1 MLTMMKGIAPDLYST
16 IADEVHASMEKAVQ
30 QVAEKFGLPND
41 DQTTEVA
48 APIIEKIQDEFTET
62 IDEVI
67 RERFTSGIVDTVE
80 SFNVED
86 LVNMAESLISIT
98 NLQRH
103 ITSSEE
109 TVGGPIDVAVITK
122 TGGFQWAKQKE
133 GRL

>member
-1 MLTMMKGIAPDLYST
+1 MTQKELEEKIDD
-16 IADEVHASMEKAVQ
+16 IIMEK
-30 QVAEKFGLPND
+30 
-41 DQTTEVA
+41 
-48 APIIEKIQDEFTET
+48 
-62 IDEVI
+62 
-67 RERFTSGIVDTVE
+67 FTSGLVNTVE
-80 SFNVED
+80 FFNVED
-86 LVNMAESLISIT
+86 MVNMAESLISIT